1 MDALDRYT
9 VCPVYPEEF
18 GAKIYKISRDPQ
30 GMRLTHMKVTGGT
43 LKVKMLL
50 KEEEK
55 ADQIRIYSGA
65 SYQSVN
71 EAKVGGICAVTGL
84 SKTYSGDGLGAEKPA
99 AAPMLTP
106 V

>member
-1 MDALDRYT
+1 
-9 VCPVYPEEF
+9 
-18 GAKIYKISRDPQ
+18 
-30 GMRLTHMKVTGGT
+30 MKVTGGT

-84 SKTYSGDGLGAEKPA
+84 SKTYSGDGHGAEKPA

-106 V
+106 VLNYQILLPDGCDVDVYKRQVPIISNYRGSTLS